1 MVLRR
6 LSVALLLVCGL
17 CVWGFA
23 HSDDTPAPN
32 TDPARAENAS
42 ATGGGNHDDAAIRF
56 RNNQSRH
63 WRHVALGGMGG
74 TGR

>member
-1 MVLRR
+1 MTLRR
-6 LSVALLLVCGL
+6 LSIALPLVCGL
-17 CVWGFA
+17 CVLGFA

-32 TDPARAENAS
+32 ADPVRAERAS
-42 ATGGGNHDDAAIRF
+42 ETGGGTHDEAALRF

-74 TGR
+74 IGR